1 MNAKN
6 VISECLLKMGL
17 ADFSHNETFSEGEQE
32 LINSLLGAMNI
43 AYREII
49 CEYLPLTT
57 EENVVFSDGQLMI
70 SKLGKSILYPIRLKR
85 GDETVAFKT
94 YPNRLTADFSGE
106 AILEYAYTP
115 PTPISINSSINDV
128 RLTQS
133 ALSDGTLAEYY
144 FANKVFDLA
153 KSFDTSFR
161 SKLGLMK
168 YKGRSLRLKER
179 RWRA

>member
-1 MNAKN
+1 MTAKN

-115 PTPISINSSINDV
+115 PTPISIN